1 MAQPKCGCLK
11 QYSTTKKK
19 KNKTLV
25 SGNAGDKNNL
35 HPSSYKFIFLIDF
48 LEIFFFF
55 FSFFFFFCILVLFCF
70 LLLFFLLVCFLKLKI
85 YILIQIWL
93 CWWFSKDILFS
104 SLVSFAF
111 FVFMFW
117 FFFLLF
123 FLLVCFLKL
132 KIYILIYIQLCGWVS
147 NKKFSPGRFPE
158 TRLFV
163 YWLNP
168 NKFNCIQI
176 FTNNW
181 LKTELIMNKKIL
193 DMKVCCYLWSTE
205 KFQTSL
211 LEVASVHFN
220 KKYRSWS

>member
-35 HPSSYKFIFLIDF
+35 HPGSYKFIFLIDF

-70 LLLFFLLVCFLKLKI
+70 L
-85 YILIQIWL
+85 
-93 CWWFSKDILFS
+93 
-104 SLVSFAF
+104 
-111 FVFMFW
+111 
-117 FFFLLF
+117 LLF

-193 DMKVCCYLWSTE
+193 DMKVCCYFWSTE